1 MYKSPQEAFWAGSF
15 GDDYSVRNNA
25 ERIVASNTALF
36 SRILA
41 RTGTVNSV
49 MEFGANIGLN
59 LVAINRLMPM
69 AELSAVEI
77 NKKACKTLEDL
88 GFVKVYCESMMDFEM
103 DRPRDFVFSKGVLI
117 HIDPER
123 LSKAYDALYRT
134 SQRYICVC
142 EYYNPTPVEVKYRG
156 YENKLFKR
164 DFPGEMLDKYSD
176 LRLID
181 YGFVYHRDPRFP
193 QDDLSWFLME
203 KTGMARAD

>member
-1 MYKSPQEAFWAGSF
+1 MNKSPQEAFWAGSF

-25 ERIVASNTALF
+25 EGIIASNTALF

-41 RTGTVNSV
+41 KTGTVNSI

-59 LVAINRLMPM
+59 LIAINRLMPTT
-69 AELSAVEI
+69 ELSAVEI
-77 NKKACKTLEDL
+77 NQKACKTLEGL

-117 HIDPER
+117 HIDPEL